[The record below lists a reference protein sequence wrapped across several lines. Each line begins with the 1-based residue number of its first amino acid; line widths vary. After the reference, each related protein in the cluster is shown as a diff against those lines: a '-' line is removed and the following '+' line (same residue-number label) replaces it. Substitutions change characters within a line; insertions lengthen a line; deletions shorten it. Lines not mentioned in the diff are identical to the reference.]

1 VYLFNVLSLYNTAI
15 AESVAQSVRGRDTS
29 HTHTQ
34 THTQHT
40 HTHIH
45 THPHVRRLCE
55 APVHSYIGLAK
66 YTVYDRIYGDFPARY
81 AIYTPYIYGS
91 SQPYSNFTLK
101 LYTHTVHCTLILYIL
116 FTVHL
121 YCTLILYTHTVH
133 SYCTYC
139 TLILYT
145 HTVHSYCTL
154 YTHTVHAVHSCY
166 CLRHPKTQSPLS
178 FGGFG
183 AMTRHVRRLD
193 KAISEALASDALS
206 KAELGLIHA

>member
-1 VYLFNVLSLYNTAI
+1 MTVFMVTSLPDMPYIHRIYMVLANP
-15 AESVAQSVRGRDTS
+15 
-29 HTHTQ
+29 TQ
-34 THTQHT
+34 TLH
-40 HTHIH
+40 
-45 THPHVRRLCE
+45 
-55 APVHSYIGLAK
+55 
-66 YTVYDRIYGDFPARY
+66 
-81 AIYTPYIYGS
+81 
-91 SQPYSNFTLK
+91 SNFTLI
-101 LYTHTVHCTLILYIL
+101 LYTVHSYCTYCSLYTYTVHS
-116 FTVHL
+116 

-133 SYCTYC
+133 TVHSYCTL
-139 TLILYT
+139 TLYT
-145 HTVHSYCTL
+145 HTVHCTLIL